1 MNATLDRLAAATD
14 AQRRFVA
21 DASHELRSP
30 LTSIRAAH
38 EVAAVHPEAADLP
51 ALHTDVLAEVERLE
65 QLVDDLLLLA
75 RSDEHGL
82 RPRTEEVDLDDL
94 VVAESARLRRT
105 TGLRVITRAAPVR
118 VCGDRHQL
126 TRVLRN
132 LTDNAARHAA
142 GCVELSVE
150 EDTGEAVVGVL
161 DDGPGIPVAERE
173 RVFDRFVR
181 LDASRERRAGGA
193 GLGLAIAREIAR
205 AHGGDVGIV
214 EAASGG
220 AHLRLRLP
228 VRRG

>member
-1 MNATLDRLAAATD
+1 
-14 AQRRFVA
+14 
-21 DASHELRSP
+21 
-30 LTSIRAAH
+30 
-38 EVAAVHPEAADLP
+38 
-51 ALHTDVLAEVERLE
+51 
-65 QLVDDLLLLA
+65 
-75 RSDEHGL
+75 
-82 RPRTEEVDLDDL
+82 
-94 VVAESARLRRT
+94 
-105 TGLRVITRAAPVR
+105 VITRAAPVR

-142 GCVELSVE
+142 GCVDLSVE

-181 LDASRERRAGGA
+181 LDASRERSAGGA
-193 GLGLAIAREIAR
+193 GLGLGIAREIAR

-214 EAASGG
+214 EAVGGG